1 MRGGRRAGA
10 CQAVQS
16 KDRPGEGWG
25 EDVRS
30 WFSLGGGE
38 QAGGGGKSAGNGT
51 AVLPTE
57 RPRAAPETGVRARCS
72 LDAAKAKDMT
82 RVWVAGERGRG
93 LGTRLLERSLGTEG
107 PGEEGKPQ
115 GDERRDREGV
125 SGQSQNSSS
134 GGQ

>member
-1 MRGGRRAGA
+1 MGGELGLARLYSQRTGPGKGGGGREEL
-10 CQAVQS
+10 VQ
-16 KDRPGEGWG
+16 
-25 EDVRS
+25 
-30 WFSLGGGE
+30 LGGGE